1 MAVRCRGDSWVMEQL
16 GEKQDFECE
25 LSRLGFKHEDFA
37 LYVRRAIAPGAG
49 TAWTA
54 KYAVRVT
61 KIPAARHIMYW
72 GGPGE
77 QWVKEFV
84 ADVANGIYG
93 QSSIGR
99 SRQRRGHT
107 GMRPSS
113 QS

>member
-25 LSRLGFKHEDFA
+25 LSRLGFRHEDFA
-37 LYVRRAIAPGAG
+37 LHVRRAIAPGSGA
-49 TAWTA
+49 AWTA

-61 KIPAARHIMYW
+61 KIPAARHIIYW
-72 GGPGE
+72 GGLGE

-99 SRQRRGHT
+99 SRQRRGRT
-107 GMRPSS
+107 GMRSLS
-113 QS
+113 ER